1 MELILYSSPPVRKL
15 KSRADSNET
24 IATYN
29 PILGFSE
36 SEPKK
41 KRLKEE
47 YSEYVWN
54 SIKENNE
61 KIRSRSRK
69 KIGETRSLYKIVHF

>member
-1 MELILYSSPPVRKL
+1 L

-69 KIGETRSLYKIVHF
+69 NIHTEDNHDSISIANLKNEYAHK